1 MAQRRTKRSARL
13 RAAAAVS
20 LLACAPTTSASFLD
34 SLRPRALLPR
44 AVAVVPNIKASI
56 SYSNASS
63 ALPTVVDATN
73 EGRYGHSAVYLPPPT
88 NELLLIGGQVGE
100 NGTSITSEV
109 LRFRLASTFLWG
121 DRPVSAIPDNPAKDT
136 ALAAGLPATAWAA
149 AAVDAQ
155 ARPWLV
161 GGVTANCEVDGIA
174 HVLDRASPSWAVPA
188 LSPRYP
194 PRRRQAS
201 AVAVANATTGG
212 TDVWVFGGIAD
223 DFTCS
228 SETIGYAGIDR
239 YDTVSGLVESIPW
252 NAPGGVAPSEW
263 EPPVSDYSATALPDR
278 AGVVVIGGQASDG
291 DLADTTSV
299 LVFDVA
305 ERSWVQQPVL
315 NMSPSPRMGHVAVLL
330 SSGSILVHG
339 GFSSAHAVLSD
350 MFLLS
355 PSFSGWTWTELVIS
369 DHSMPSPALA
379 YHTATEVAGETIVV
393 AFGIDGATSAP
404 SDAFWFL
411 AVDEVAGTYT
421 WTDTFDGNADAL
433 VAASTNATASSAS
446 KFAKKAV
453 DFVVNP
459 KASTSTSAPY
469 VQQTAAAAGGYYGG
483 YGGDA
488 VAQSSASAWS
498 SSTSITRTGV
508 ASSAVPARSPTSAA
522 SSDGEDDQPATPK
535 STIIGASIGA
545 VGAAVAAAGLLF
557 FLFRRR
563 AAHAVPSTPMMGS
576 AGDGNAPFV
585 SQLLYTRPA
594 QARNLSLGS
603 TLTALSPRADSLPP
617 DSPNVA
623 GIGAGGAS
631 ALGTTAD
638 PFSDAHRVNEVG
650 QLQRAG
656 SAASSTGGIVGAF
669 AASLSSA
676 LGSPRAHEQDS
687 YTAPAPTLAAKRA
700 GSIRRSAGAA
710 SPLPLPL
717 PVPGTPAELIG
728 VAITSDDGHDGLP
741 YLASASSASSSSA
754 QVWDPAAPAH
764 AGPTPAPSLGGI
776 REARASPVVG
786 VPPALRPGT
795 PLRVA
800 NPDPFSV
807 Q

>member
-1 MAQRRTKRSARL
+1 MVQRRTKRSARL

-20 LLACAPTTSASFLD
+20 LLACAPSTSASFLD
-34 SLRPRALLPR
+34 SLRARALLPR
-44 AVAVVPNIKASI
+44 AATVVPNIKASLT
-56 SYSNASS
+56 YSNASA

-73 EGRYGHSAVYLPPPT
+73 EGRYGHSAVYLPPPA

-100 NGTSITSEV
+100 NGTTITNEV

-161 GGVTANCEVDGIA
+161 GGVTADCEADGIA
-174 HVLDRASPSWAVPA
+174 HVLDTGSSSWAVPA
-188 LSPRYP
+188 LSSRYP

-223 DFTCS
+223 EFTCS

-239 YDTVSGLVESIPW
+239 YDTVSGVVESMPW

-263 EPPVSDYSATALPDR
+263 EPPVSDYSATALADGS
-278 AGVVVIGGQASDG
+278 GVVVIGGQASDG
-291 DLADTTSV
+291 HLADTMSV

-305 ERSWVQQPVL
+305 TRSWVQQAASNV
-315 NMSPSPRMGHVAVLL
+315 SPSPRMGHAAVHLP
-330 SSGSILVHG
+330 SGSILVHG

-355 PSFSGWTWTELVIS
+355 PSFSGWTWTELLTS
-369 DHSMPSPALA
+369 DHSMAAPALA
-379 YHTATEVAGETIVV
+379 YHTATQVAGGTIVV

-404 SDAFWFL
+404 SSAFWFL
-411 AVDEVAGTYT
+411 EVDEAAGTYT
-421 WTDTFDGNADAL
+421 WTDTFEGNADAL
-433 VAASTNATASSAS
+433 AAASMNTSASSAARL
-446 KFAKKAV
+446 AKRAI
-453 DFVVNP
+453 DVVTNP
-459 KASTSTSAPY
+459 KASTSTSAYIEQP
-469 VQQTAAAAGGYYGG
+469 TAASGGYYGG
-483 YGGDA
+483 YGADTGA
-488 VAQSSASAWS
+488 QASVAAWS
-498 SSTSITRTGV
+498 SSSSSSAARAAV
-508 ASSAVPARSPTSAA
+508 ASTAVPAKSPSSAA
-522 SSDGEDDQPATPK
+522 SSAEEDDAPTPK

-563 AAHAVPSTPMMGS
+563 AAQAAPATPMMGS
-576 AGDGNAPFV
+576 TGDGSAPFV

-603 TLTALSPRADSLPP
+603 TVSALSPRADSLLP

-623 GIGAGGAS
+623 GIGAGGG
-631 ALGTTAD
+631 LGTSAD

-650 QLQRAG
+650 QLERAG
-656 SAASSTGGIVGAF
+656 SAASSTGGVVGAL
-669 AASLSSA
+669 AASISSV
-676 LGSPRAHEQDS
+676 LGSPRAQEQAPDS
-687 YTAPAPTLAAKRA
+687 YTSPAPTLAAKRG
-700 GSIRRSAGAA
+700 GSIRRAPP
-710 SPLPLPL
+710 PLPLPI

-741 YLASASSASSSSA
+741 YLASTSSAA
-754 QVWDPAAPAH
+754 AAGGVHAWDPAVQAQA
-764 AGPTPAPSLGGI
+764 ARTPSPPQSEI
-776 REARASPVVG
+776 REVRAVAAG

-800 NPDPFSV
+800 NPDPFSDP
-807 Q
+807 